1 MSARTEPL
9 RLLLLSGASLVG
21 QNVVAALQ
29 GRRTGLRLAAM
40 NSVATEPALF
50 DFDEAYL
57 CGNLRDDREAFAQ
70 RFVTVLER
78 VDPQL
83 VIPCRDD
90 DVAFLAAFAESLPA
104 AAPRLLCGSRAVAQ
118 AMLDKLESAALC
130 ARHGLPYAAAID
142 AARPRAALHD
152 FAATHG
158 LPLVAKPRQGFA
170 SRGVFLV
177 LDAAQL
183 DRVAGRAD
191 YVLQRYLGDRH
202 DVMRRVRQMAEEG
215 APLFHTFESVKLS
228 IQAFI
233 APDGSLA
240 GLCTTRNTMRQGRS
254 ERVELDADAALD
266 ELGRRC
272 AAAFARE
279 GWRGPLNIQCQRA
292 PDGELGIY
300 EFNGRYTGA
309 TAARW
314 LLGYDEV
321 GIGLETFCG
330 VLRPAVPMPG
340 AGAAEAVRVPLTRA
354 IDPLQVDRLMRNGY
368 WQVADD

>member
-1 MSARTEPL
+1 MSPRMQPV

-29 GRRTGLRLAAM
+29 GRRAGVWLAAL
-40 NSVATEPALF
+40 NSVAAEPALS

-57 CGNLRDDREAFAQ
+57 CGNLRDDREAFAR
-70 RFVTVLER
+70 RFVEVLER

-90 DVAFLAAFAESLPA
+90 DVAFLAAFAESCPA
-104 AAPRLLCGSRAVAQ
+104 VAPRLLCGSRATAQ
-118 AMLDKLESAALC
+118 AMLDKLESAALSS
-130 ARHGLPYAAAID
+130 RHRLPYAPTID
-142 AARPRAALHD
+142 AAGPQRALGD
-152 FAATHG
+152 FAATQG
-158 LPLVAKPRQGFA
+158 MPLVAKPRQGFA

-177 LDAAQL
+177 LDQAQL
-183 DRVAGRAD
+183 ERVAGRPD
-191 YVLQRYLGDRH
+191 YVLQRYLGDPH

-215 APLFHTFESVKLS
+215 MPLFHTFEAVKLS

-240 GLCTTRNTMRQGRS
+240 GLCATRNIMRQGRS
-254 ERVELDADAALD
+254 ERIELDADAALE

-272 AAAFARE
+272 AAAFAGE

-309 TAARW
+309 TAARA

-321 GIGLETFCG
+321 GIGLAAFCG
-330 VLRPAVPMPG
+330 AALPAAPTPG
-340 AGAAEAVRVPLTRA
+340 VAVAVRVPLTRMVDA
-354 IDPLQVDRLMRNGY
+354 EQADRLREIGH
-368 WQVADD
+368 WRVAHD